1 MNAVTIT
8 SNVRGVFLIF
18 VLHFLRVCP
27 GYIKSRIS
35 STDTMTVAGVPK
47 DVHCDGADTVED
59 GAVDD
64 DDYGDAM
71 SRLFG

>member
-1 MNAVTIT
+1 
-8 SNVRGVFLIF
+8 
-18 VLHFLRVCP
+18 
-27 GYIKSRIS
+27 
-35 STDTMTVAGVPK
+35 MTVAGVPK